1 VLAFALKMKFIFKMT
16 GALLLLGAPLAGA
29 APAAPSPLAADGGNA
44 QRLVLLLD
52 YVAADYGVAV
62 KDGVVLSADEYAEQL
77 RFMAD
82 AREIVHDLAG
92 ADDPLVKQV
101 EAVAA
106 LLEAKAAPTEVA
118 AACQAAR
125 GAAVT
130 RFSLPTAPAARPS
143 LEQARALYAQACA
156 VCHGATGDGN
166 GTQAR
171 LLDPAPANFRDPE
184 RLQGLSPYRAYNALT
199 FGVPGT
205 GMASFEL
212 LPAGE
217 RWSLAFYVFR
227 LGHEGRPLRGPQSR
241 PLGEL
246 SSRTDGDLL
255 AALRAEGE
263 ADPEGVLSHL
273 RVETPFQEP
282 LAGAGVV
289 RTRSLVR
296 RAVAAYASDAR
307 QADRMVIDAYLQGFE
322 AVEPRLRARD
332 SAGTLAVEAG
342 FRDLRGAMARR
353 DGAGVQAEAQALDR
367 ALARLQDDGRATVPM
382 LAAFLIYLREGLEA
396 ALLVGALLA
405 GLRRLGRSDAA
416 RWVHAGWVAAL
427 PAGVLTWWVLE
438 RVLHT
443 GPEHRELMEALVALA
458 AAAVLF
464 AVSFWM
470 ISKVESRH
478 WLGYLRGQ
486 LERSLGARKLGML
499 AGLSFLAVYREAAE
513 TVLFTQAL
521 LLDAPQQR
529 MEVLAGCALGL
540 LAVAALAVLMAR
552 AVVRLPLG
560 PFFAVSGVLLC
571 GLAVSFAGS
580 GMYSLVAAGYLQP
593 RPVAGPEVPWMGIYP
608 DLAGL
613 LVQSAILALMAAA
626 AITTLRKRRPE
637 ASPQA

>member
-1 VLAFALKMKFIFKMT
+1 MKFIFNISV
-16 GALLLLGAPLAGA
+16 ALLLGAPLLGA
-29 APAAPSPLAADGGNA
+29 APAAPSPAAADGGNA

-52 YVAADYGVAV
+52 YVAADYGGAV
-62 KDGVVLSADEYAEQL
+62 KDGAVLSGDEYAEQL

-82 AREIVHDLAG
+82 ARAIAHELAG
-92 ADDPLVKQV
+92 AADPLVKQV
-101 EAVAA
+101 DAISA
-106 LLEAKAAPTEVA
+106 LLDGKAAADLVA
-118 AACQAAR
+118 AACHATR
-125 GAAVT
+125 EAAVT
-130 RFSLPTAPAARPS
+130 RFGLPTAPGARPA
-143 LEQARALYAQACA
+143 LDQARALYAQACA
-156 VCHGATGDGN
+156 VCHGEKGDGV
-166 GTQAR
+166 GTR
-171 LLDPAPANFRDPE
+171 DLPMDPAPANFRDPE

-205 GMASFEL
+205 GMASFESL
-212 LPAGE
+212 TADE
-217 RWSLAFYVFR
+217 RWGLAFFVFR
-227 LGHEGRPLRGPQSR
+227 LGHEGQPLQGPQSR
-241 PLGEL
+241 PLSDL
-246 SSRTDGDLL
+246 SSRTDAELL

-263 ADPEGVLSHL
+263 ADPAGVLAHL
-273 RVETPFQEP
+273 RVEAPFQEP
-282 LAGAGVV
+282 PAGAGIV
-289 RTRSLVR
+289 RTRSLLR
-296 RAVAAYASDAR
+296 QAVGVYGTGDAR
-307 QADRMVIDAYLQGFE
+307 HADRMVIDAYLQGFE
-322 AVEPRLRARD
+322 ALEPRLRARD
-332 SAGTLAVEAG
+332 AAGTLAVEAG

-353 DGAGVQAEAQALDR
+353 DGGGVQAEALALDR
-367 ALARLQDDGRATVPM
+367 ALAHLQDEGRASVPL
-382 LAAFLIYLREGLEA
+382 LAAFLIYLREGIEA

-405 GLRRLGRSDAA
+405 GLRRLGRADAA
-416 RWVHAGWVAAL
+416 RWVHIGWVAAL
-427 PAGVLTWWVLE
+427 PAGLLTWFLLE
-438 RVLHT
+438 RVLRT

-486 LERSLGARKLGML
+486 LERSLSGRKLGVL

-521 LLDAPQQR
+521 LLDAPGQR
-529 MEVLAGCALGL
+529 MQVLAGCVLGL
-540 LAVAALAVLMAR
+540 LAVAALAALMAR

-580 GMYSLVAAGYLQP
+580 GMYALVAAGYLQP

-626 AITTLRKRRPE
+626 AVATLRKRRPV